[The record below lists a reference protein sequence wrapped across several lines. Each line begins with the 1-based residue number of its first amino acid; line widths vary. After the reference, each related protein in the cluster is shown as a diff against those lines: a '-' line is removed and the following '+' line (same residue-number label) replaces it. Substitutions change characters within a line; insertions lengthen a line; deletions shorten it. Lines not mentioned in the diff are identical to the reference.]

1 MMSTDELYD
10 QINADEKVI
19 LDSIGTDEKGWPT
32 PPMAPL
38 EVLVRYTVFGEVYG
52 LIDDDYFNIH
62 TDMRAF
68 WECESEE
75 ERVRLEAACIDAT
88 YDEYDVA
95 EFAASFSGGLDACLD
110 GWTSSGELSDI
121 PLERRGLGET
131 REQVKTL
138 AEKFLEELM

>member
-1 MMSTDELYD
+1 MLNCDKKGNFKMMSTDELYD

-62 TDMRAF
+62 TYRH
-68 WECESEE
+68 
-75 ERVRLEAACIDAT
+75 
-88 YDEYDVA
+88 
-95 EFAASFSGGLDACLD
+95 ACLL
-110 GWTSSGELSDI
+110 GVRK
-121 PLERRGLGET
+121 RR
-131 REQVKTL
+131 RARQ
-138 AEKFLEELM
+138 ARSRMH

>member
-52 LIDDDYFNIH
+52 LIDDDYFN
-62 TDMRAF
+62 TFEFKADASQLREYLSVSF
-68 WECESEE
+68 YCEK
-75 ERVRLEAACIDAT
+75 
-88 YDEYDVA
+88 
-95 EFAASFSGGLDACLD
+95 SFDKSKNRESIKAVYIGG
-110 GWTSSGELSDI
+110 E
-121 PLERRGLGET
+121 
-131 REQVKTL
+131 
-138 AEKFLEELM
+138 